1 MQCTGFQRAHN
12 LRVIFIQFLLVTQC
26 NVPRCNQS
34 SQGLSIGSKRFSACP
49 GGYREQGKYRAAMAV
64 FKKSKTY
71 NNKSF
76 LDQIYSCIY
85 IFILCQYFCV
95 GSPENCD
102 HDPICSIHQLAAS
115 LAKMQN
121 IKNINDH
128 PHQHHCHRHHQVI
141 VIIIITLG

>member
-1 MQCTGFQRAHN
+1 
-12 LRVIFIQFLLVTQC
+12 
-26 NVPRCNQS
+26 
-34 SQGLSIGSKRFSACP
+34 
-49 GGYREQGKYRAAMAV
+49 MAV
-64 FKKSKTY
+64 LKKSETY
-71 NNKSF
+71 NNQSF